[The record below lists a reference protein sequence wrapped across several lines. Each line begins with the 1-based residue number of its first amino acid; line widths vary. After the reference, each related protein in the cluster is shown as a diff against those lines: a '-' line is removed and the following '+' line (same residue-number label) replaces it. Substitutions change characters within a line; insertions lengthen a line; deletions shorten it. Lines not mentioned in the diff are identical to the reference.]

1 MTDRE
6 TSALL
11 GEVAERVPVGPPP
24 TAQLLRAGR
33 RARRRRAAG
42 VSLAVAAG
50 VAVVAGGVVTVVDL
64 PSGQDDAAGSAS
76 VLVAEEPRQDAPE
89 AADADPGT
97 GMPPADGGDEPGTAA
112 GSELSQLA
120 EDPTA
125 RRTGPLAGTEA
136 SSCALEYSSAAVGR
150 LDFAFT
156 GVVVGIGPAV
166 TTQAGSPGPPEDLV
180 GVTFA
185 VQEWFSGGSGETVT
199 VDLPAPYD
207 PAAGS
212 STPGPVYGVGSRL
225 LVSGADRWEGEPLE
239 PIAWLCGFTRYYD
252 EETAASWRSP

>member
-1 MTDRE
+1 MTERE
-6 TSALL
+6 TSTLL
-11 GEVAERVPVGPPP
+11 GELADRVPVGPAPVG
-24 TAQLLRAGR
+24 QLLKAGR
-33 RARRRRAAG
+33 RARRRRTAG

-64 PSGQDDAAGSAS
+64 PSGQGDAAGSAS
-76 VLVAEEPRQDAPE
+76 VLVAEEPREGAPE

-125 RRTGPLAGTEA
+125 GRTGPLDSTAT
-136 SSCALEYSSAAVGR
+136 SSCAVEYSPAA
-150 LDFAFT
+150 LSKQEFAFA
-156 GVVVGIGPAV
+156 GVVTGIGPAV
-166 TTQAGSPGPPEDLV
+166 TTRPGASGPPEDLV
-180 GVTFA
+180 GVTFS
-185 VQEWFSGGSGETVT
+185 VQEWFSGGSGGTVT

-225 LVSGADRWEGEPLE
+225 LVSGADRWEGDPLE

-252 EETAASWRSP
+252 EETAAAWR

>member
-6 TSALL
+6 TSTLL
-11 GEVAERVPVGPPP
+11 GEAADRVPVGPAPVG
-24 TAQLLRAGR
+24 QLLKAGR
-33 RARRRRAAG
+33 RARRRRTAG

-64 PSGQDDAAGSAS
+64 PDGQGDAAGSAAALS
-76 VLVAEEPRQDAPE
+76 AEEPRESGPE
-89 AADADPGT
+89 AADALPGT
-97 GMPPADGGDEPGTAA
+97 GMPPADGRDDPGTAA

-125 RRTGPLAGTEA
+125 GRTGPLDSTPTG
-136 SSCALEYSSAAVGR
+136 SCAVEYSPAA
-150 LDFAFT
+150 LSKQDFAFA
-156 GVVVGIGPAV
+156 GVVVDIGPAV
-166 TTQAGSPGPPEDLV
+166 TTRPGPPEDLV

-185 VQEWFSGGSGETVT
+185 VQEWFTGGPGQTVT
-199 VDLPAPYD
+199 VDLPAPYA

-239 PIAWLCGFTRYYD
+239 PIAWLCGFTRYFD
-252 EETAASWRSP
+252 EETAAAWR